1 MQIFLL
7 LECHCIHLLSLIEV
21 QITYCSYAGEI
32 PNILC
37 IVWSLDFH
45 GSHVKCT
52 TDSVT
57 SKNSSLW
64 LQSGFQTCA
73 NLLCSMQS
81 PVVQFLFLLCQVK
94 KKKKALRLLKSLNK
108 KKAFTLSFFLFFSL
122 CHHVLLQGFFLSYTA
137 IRSLSSMN

>member
-64 LQSGFQTCA
+64 LRSGFQTCA

-94 KKKKALRLLKSLNK
+94 KKKKGLEITEKSK
-108 KKAFTLSFFLFFSL
+108 QEESFHSEVFFVFFLCAIMFYFR
-122 CHHVLLQGFFLSYTA
+122 GFF
-137 IRSLSSMN
+137 